1 MSFFEELKRR
11 NVFRVAIAYVILS
24 WLMAQVAELLLETFG
39 SPDWVLKTLL
49 VLFLVGFPFALFFA
63 WAFEMTPEGIKKE
76 KDVDRSQSIT
86 PQTGHKL
93 NRTIIFVLVI
103 ALGYI
108 AWDKFA
114 YSPTPEVVQTQTVV
128 ENTNQATPESSLP
141 IDKSIA
147 VLPFDNRSS
156 QEDDEFFTTGI
167 HDDLLTQLA
176 QISSLRVIS
185 RTSVVQFKNTSKSI
199 REIAELL
206 GVATILEGGVQRA
219 GNQVRINMQLI
230 DAATDAHLWAQTYD
244 RELTANNIFAIQ
256 SEIAT
261 AVTLA
266 MRATLSPEEQTR
278 IADVPTQNMEA
289 LEEYFKGRAELD
301 QRTLPAI
308 ESARMRFERAR
319 RLDPGFA
326 LALAGEALAIMFL
339 SDSGSSYGDIPQIE
353 SNAMARPLLET
364 ALQLAPDDPQVLAV
378 YGLLEGNEENTS
390 AALEYFARSLAL
402 NPSSGEVLNWN
413 RMALMGDGQM
423 KESTKMAVRM
433 IEIDPMSMIT
443 LFNGIV
449 SMTNTPYDDDQKIEA
464 LLQRLYDLDQGYG
477 LSARALV
484 EMQRGNFPAAVGH
497 YYQVLELDPGRSSSR
512 NSLATMLGLIG
523 FGDEAVKVAPDMSYV
538 IQFFNTDWEQSI
550 ITLQQRYEHDPNVNN
565 TSFLMATLVEAG
577 DTDAAFS
584 LAQELWSKFGTKPA
598 ELGSATLTMT
608 WVAMK
613 TEHPEEARVYREA
626 AGSFVQNIIEADL
639 THDSRYRFEATLAT
653 LDHREDDALKA
664 ISKGLDKGMRWHY
677 GLQTSIFESLQDNP
691 QFQAQVSRQR
701 DLINE
706 DRKEIKAMLCG
717 PDSILTTWEPAP
729 ETCL

>member
-11 NVFRVAIAYVILS
+11 NVFRVAIAYIILS
-24 WLMAQVAELLLETFG
+24 WLMAQVAELLLDTFG

-63 WAFEMTPEGIKKE
+63 WAFEMTPDGIKKE

-86 PQTGHKL
+86 PKTGHSL
-93 NRTIIFVLVI
+93 DRTIIVVLAL
-103 ALGYI
+103 ALGYF
-108 AWDKFA
+108 AWDKFT
-114 YSPTPEVVQTQTVV
+114 YSPAPEAGQTQTVA
-128 ENTNQATPESSLP
+128 ENAAQAITASTLP
-141 IDKSIA
+141 TDKSIA

-156 QEDDEFFTTGI
+156 REEDEFFTTGI

-206 GVATILEGGVQRA
+206 GVATILEGGIQRA

-278 IADVPTQNMEA
+278 IADVPTQNMAA

-326 LALAGEALAIMFL
+326 LALAGEAQAILFL
-339 SDSGSSYGDIPQIE
+339 SDSGSSYGDIPEIE
-353 SNAMARPLLET
+353 SSALARPLLET

-378 YGLLEGNEENTS
+378 YGLLKRNEDNLT
-390 AALEYFARSLAL
+390 AALEYYARSLAL

-413 RMALMGDGQM
+413 RMALGGDGQI
-423 KESTKMAVRM
+423 KASTKMAVRM
-433 IEIDPMSMIT
+433 LEVDPMSMIT
-443 LFNGIV
+443 LFNGIATLV
-449 SMTNTPYDDDQKIEA
+449 SSPYEDDQQIEA
-464 LLQRLYDLDQGYG
+464 LLQRLYDLDAGYG

-484 EMQRGNFPAAVGH
+484 EQRRGDLPTAVGLH
-497 YYQVLELDPGRSSSR
+497 YQVLELDPGRSSSR
-512 NSLATMLGLIG
+512 RDLAVMLALLG
-523 FGDEAVKVAPDMSYV
+523 FGEEAVRVAPDWAYNV
-538 IQFFNTDWEQSI
+538 PFFNTAWNDAI
-550 ITLQQRYEHDPNVNN
+550 DIYRQRYERDPGATN
-565 TSFLMATLVEAG
+565 SIFLMYAYALSG
-577 DTDAAFS
+577 DAEAAFQM
-584 LAQELWSKFGTKPA
+584 AQDLWSKFGSNPMQ
-598 ELGSATLTMT
+598 LGTALTAMT
-608 WVAMK
+608 WLAMQ
-613 TEHPEEARVYREA
+613 TEHPRETRLFRDA
-626 AGSFVQNIIEADL
+626 ASQFIQGFIEADL
-639 THDSRYRFEATLAT
+639 TGSDRYRLEAELAA
-653 LDHREDDALKA
+653 LDGREDDAIKA
-664 ISKGLDKGMRWHY
+664 ISKALDAGMRWHY
-677 GLQTSIFESLQDNP
+677 ALQTPLYESLHDNP
-691 QFQAQVSRQR
+691 EFQAQVSRQR
-701 DLINE
+701 DLIE
-706 DRKEIKAMLCG
+706 ADRRAIKAMLCG
-717 PDSILTTWEPAP
+717 PDTILTSWEPAP